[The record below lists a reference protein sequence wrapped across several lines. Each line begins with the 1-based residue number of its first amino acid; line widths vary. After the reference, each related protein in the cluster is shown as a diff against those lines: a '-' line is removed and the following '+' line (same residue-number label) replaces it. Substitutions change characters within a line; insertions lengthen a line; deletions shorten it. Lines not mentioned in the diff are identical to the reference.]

1 MEQNPLMKK
10 IALIA
15 GTIAICAVA
24 FLVFEMTIPPHP
36 AKNASG
42 QAPSAPPVDLPAL
55 KAKADGGD
63 AEARVQLGKLYT
75 KGQAVPFDFK
85 RAAKLFQQAA
95 DQGNAEAQTCLGELY
110 DAGRGVPKDLNE
122 AIKLY
127 KLAAAQGNAGA
138 QYNLAFMC
146 EQGRGLPLDRVQAAK
161 WYQLAAE
168 GGDALAQYDLGQ
180 RYDFGVGVPT
190 NRVEALKWL
199 RLAAAQGQVDAAE
212 RLKSVKAKMS
222 REEIAEAERRVAAF
236 APRTDLSNPA
246 KP

>member
-1 MEQNPLMKK
+1 MKK

-15 GTIAICAVA
+15 GTIAVCAVA
-24 FLVFEMTIPPHP
+24 FVVFEMTIPPHP
-36 AKNASG
+36 AGDASG
-42 QAPSAPPVDLPAL
+42 QASPAPPIDLPAL
-55 KAKADGGD
+55 KVKADGGD

-75 KGQAVPFDFK
+75 QGQAVPFDFK
-85 RAAKLFQQAA
+85 QAAKLFHDAA
-95 DQGNAEAQTCLGELY
+95 DQGNSEAQTCLGELY
-110 DAGRGVPKDLNE
+110 DAGRGVPRDLNE

-146 EQGRGLPLDRVQAAK
+146 EQGRGLPMDRVQAAK

-199 RLAAAQGQVDAAE
+199 HLASAQGQADAAE
-212 RLKSVKAKMS
+212 RLKTVKAKMS

-236 APRTDLSNPA
+236 VPRTSSGSLA

>member
-1 MEQNPLMKK
+1 
-10 IALIA
+10 
-15 GTIAICAVA
+15 
-24 FLVFEMTIPPHP
+24 
-36 AKNASG
+36 
-42 QAPSAPPVDLPAL
+42 
-55 KAKADGGD
+55 
-63 AEARVQLGKLYT
+63 
-75 KGQAVPFDFK
+75 
-85 RAAKLFQQAA
+85 
-95 DQGNAEAQTCLGELY
+95 
-110 DAGRGVPKDLNE
+110 LNE

-199 RLAAAQGQVDAAE
+199 RLASAQGQADAAE
-212 RLKSVKAKMS
+212 RLKTVKAKMS
-222 REEIAEAERRVAAF
+222 REEIAEAERRIAAF
-236 APRTDLSNPA
+236 VPRTGSGSLA